1 MSLLPRLGLR
11 ARLLL
16 LAVFPAAVILATV
29 LGLNFLRMRTLLLT
43 FGEEILRDRVRSIA
57 ADLDRDTAEAVTTL
71 AAALPDRS
79 RREYETGAADTG
91 FKQRLNAALLAVGCG
106 CLCIEWILR
115 RLARLA

>member
-1 MSLLPRLGLR
+1 VDG
-11 ARLLL
+11 
-16 LAVFPAAVILATV
+16 AA
-29 LGLNFLRMRTLLLT
+29 
-43 FGEEILRDRVRSIA
+43 
-57 ADLDRDTAEAVTTL
+57 TAEAVTTL